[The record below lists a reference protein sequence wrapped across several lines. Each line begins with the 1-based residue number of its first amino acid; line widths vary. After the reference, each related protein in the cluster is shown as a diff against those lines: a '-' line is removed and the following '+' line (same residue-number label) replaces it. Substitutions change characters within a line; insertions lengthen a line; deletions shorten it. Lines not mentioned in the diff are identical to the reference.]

1 MRLTFNHFSGLYV
14 TAFAAIGVLFPLIGQ
29 YLAQIGFSGLEIG
42 IVTSASTAVGILA
55 NPVWGDVYLRRRRSK
70 RIVIAL
76 GAASAILALFL
87 PLLRTFL
94 PFLLLYIIL
103 FFFEN
108 PIFPLIDATTLEAN
122 YPFGIA
128 RKWGAV
134 GFAAGIGIAGLFA
147 DAVGL
152 SVIFPLFAAM
162 LLLTGL
168 TMEIALRKRRLFPTM
183 EVPAAEVEPEV
194 FPGSPGGGGGYR
206 ALLANKG
213 YMALLASVFF
223 FMGPS
228 MSHNIYFSFLYIQA
242 GGTVSGMGLA
252 LLLMVICEAPF
263 MAWAD
268 RFARVVTMEKLLLA
282 AMAVSALRFLWYST
296 SPSPALLAGTFFL
309 QGFTNG
315 IVLVEA
321 VRYLTRLVRPDQ
333 VALAIPL
340 YTAIASN
347 ASTITCQF
355 LGGAIMGAFGGSG
368 VYFFFGLFNLAGIG
382 VYLASGLH
390 RQKNPSISP

>member
-1 MRLTFNHFSGLYV
+1 MRLAFNHFTGLYV
-14 TAFAAIGVLFPLIGQ
+14 TAFAAIGALFPLIGQ

-70 RIVIAL
+70 RIVLAL
-76 GAASAILALFL
+76 CAASAVLAMFL
-87 PLLRTFL
+87 PMLRSFV
-94 PFLLLYIIL
+94 PFLLLYIII

-134 GFAAGIGIAGLFA
+134 GFAAGIGIAGLLA
-147 DAVGL
+147 DAFGL
-152 SVIFPLFAAM
+152 PVIFPLFSAM

-183 EVPAAEVEPEV
+183 EVPAADVEPEV
-194 FPGSPGGGGGYR
+194 FPGAPAGGGYR

-263 MAWAD
+263 MAWAA
-268 RFARVVTMEKLLLA
+268 RFARIVSMEKLLLI

-296 SPSPALLAGTFFL
+296 SPSPGLLAGTFFL

-321 VRYLTRLVRPDQ
+321 VKYLTRLVRPDQ

-355 LGGAIMGAFGGSG
+355 LGGAIMGSFGGSG

-390 RQKNPSISP
+390 RQKNPPVSL